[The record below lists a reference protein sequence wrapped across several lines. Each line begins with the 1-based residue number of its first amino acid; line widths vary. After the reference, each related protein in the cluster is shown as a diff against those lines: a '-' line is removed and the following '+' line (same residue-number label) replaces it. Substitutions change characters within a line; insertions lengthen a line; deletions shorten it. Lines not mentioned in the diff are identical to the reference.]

1 MNNTSEMNPA
11 QQKQPA
17 TKTRSPKEE
26 GFTLIE
32 IIIVITIIGLLLG
45 WLTGALF
52 SNLGQAKVGIT
63 EAKMKQ
69 AQSNIA
75 LYQLKMNRLPPDLRT
90 ANVEDDKDG
99 WGQPFQYQ
107 VVEGGRSYE
116 IRSLGA
122 DGRAGGTGADADISI
137 KGP

>member
-1 MNNTSEMNPA
+1 MNNISENTPLSPTTRTS
-11 QQKQPA
+11 
-17 TKTRSPKEE
+17 RSRNER

-90 ANVEDDKDG
+90 ANIEDDKDG
-99 WGQPFQYQ
+99 WGAPFQYQ

>member
-1 MNNTSEMNPA
+1 MQTCTSS
-11 QQKQPA
+11 
-17 TKTRSPKEE
+17 TKSNLRRVTRGKNQG

-52 SNLGQAKVGIT
+52 GNLGQAKVGIT

-75 LYQLKMNRLPPDLRT
+75 LYQLKMNKLPPDLRS
-90 ANVEDDKDG
+90 ANIEDDKDG
-99 WGQPFQYQ
+99 WGQPYQYQ
-107 VVEGGRSYE
+107 VVDGGRSYE

>member
-1 MNNTSEMNPA
+1 
-11 QQKQPA
+11 
-17 TKTRSPKEE
+17 
-26 GFTLIE
+26 
-32 IIIVITIIGLLLG
+32 
-45 WLTGALF
+45 
-52 SNLGQAKVGIT
+52 
-63 EAKMKQ
+63 MKQ

-90 ANVEDDKDG
+90 ANIEDDKDG
-99 WGQPFQYQ
+99 WGAPFQYL

>member
-1 MNNTSEMNPA
+1 MNNISENTPLS
-11 QQKQPA
+11 P
-17 TKTRSPKEE
+17 TTRNSRSRNER

-90 ANVEDDKDG
+90 ANIEDDKDG
-99 WGQPFQYQ
+99 WGAPFQYQ

>member
-1 MNNTSEMNPA
+1 MQIPTST
-11 QQKQPA
+11 
-17 TKTRSPKEE
+17 TKSNLQRVARRKNQD

-52 SNLGQAKVGIT
+52 GNLGQAKVGIT

-75 LYQLKMNRLPPDLRT
+75 LYQLKMN
-90 ANVEDDKDG
+90 K
-99 WGQPFQYQ
+99 PFG
-107 VVEGGRSYE
+107 ES
-116 IRSLGA
+116 
-122 DGRAGGTGADADISI
+122 
-137 KGP
+137 